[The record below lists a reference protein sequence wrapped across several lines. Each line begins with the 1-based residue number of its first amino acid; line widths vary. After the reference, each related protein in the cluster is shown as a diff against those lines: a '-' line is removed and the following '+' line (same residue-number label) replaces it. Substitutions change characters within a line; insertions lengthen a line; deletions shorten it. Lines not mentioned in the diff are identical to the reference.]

1 MGFLDQLIIHVFQ
14 NVPKIV
20 KFVIIKKVNLNVYN
34 VKSIIQLIKEM
45 EVALNVLFNV

>member
-1 MGFLDQLIIHVFQ
+1 MGFLDQLIILVFQ

-34 VKSIIQLIKEM
+34 VKTTIQMIKEM